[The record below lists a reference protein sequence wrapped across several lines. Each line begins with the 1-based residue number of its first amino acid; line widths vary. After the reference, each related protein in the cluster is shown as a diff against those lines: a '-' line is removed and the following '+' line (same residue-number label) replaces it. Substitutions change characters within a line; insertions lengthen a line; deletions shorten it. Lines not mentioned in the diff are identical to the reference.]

1 MFCIGSIIRLQYIQ
15 KTATKRPIEKLTT
28 QAKKGILPV
37 AAENSPLHQFV
48 VTPIVPI
55 HAGGVDLSFTN
66 SSLWMVIGAVVSIM
80 FLALAMRKPQ
90 MVPGRLQMLA
100 EMTYSFIANMIK
112 ENTGTKGM
120 QYFPLIFT
128 VFMIVLMG
136 NLLGLIP
143 YSFTYTSQL
152 IVTAGLAIAIFMI
165 VIVLG
170 LVRHGTH
177 FFSLFLPP
185 GVPMWLWPLVIPLE
199 LVSFLIRPI
208 TLSVRLFANMMAGH
222 LMLKVFAGFSVA
234 MISMGAMGWVGAM
247 FPMLFNTILTGFEL
261 MIALIHAYVFSV
273 LCCLYL
279 KDSVELAH

>member
-1 MFCIGSIIRLQYIQ
+1 MD
-15 KTATKRPIEKLTT
+15 EH
-28 QAKKGILPV
+28 
-37 AAENSPLHQFV
+37 SPLHQFV
-48 VTPIVPI
+48 VTPYLQMNIGP
-55 HAGGVDLSFTN
+55 VDVSFTN
-66 SSLWMVIGAVVSIM
+66 SSLWMVIGAIVSIA
-80 FLALAMRKPQ
+80 FLTIAMRKPT
-90 MVPGRLQMLA
+90 MVPGRTQVLA
-100 EMTYSFIANMIK
+100 ESMYAFIANMIR
-112 ENTGTKGM
+112 ENTGTAGM

-136 NLLGLIP
+136 NLLGLVP

-152 IVTAGLAIAIFMI
+152 IVTAGLALGVFAL

-170 LVRHGTH
+170 IVRHGTH

-199 LVSFLIRPI
+199 IVSFLIRPI

-234 MISMGAMGWVGAM
+234 MISGGGLWWLAAM
-247 FPMLFNTILTGFEL
+247 FPMLFNMILTGFEL

-279 KDSVELAH
+279 KDTVELAH